1 MKKTFSIVV
10 LLIFSIVV
18 YAQKDVTQFLGIPID
33 GSKSEMIKKLKK
45 KGFKSSLL
53 GDDLLMGEF
62 NGADVALHIVT
73 TNNKVCRIVLLD
85 VNPTEYVTDIKI
97 RFNNLCWQFQNSSKY
112 VSLTDVSR
120 YIIPENYDISYEMM
134 VNHKRYDAI
143 FFQNVAQIDSISLVS
158 NLTKMK
164 LDSVAWNNMPE
175 EQKKEIFRTAYLGN
189 PKMID
194 IYSKKRVWF
203 MIHQKSGMYSIAMFY
218 DNEYNMADG
227 SDL

>member
-120 YIIPENYDISYEMM
+120 YIIPENEDISYEMM

-194 IYSKKRVWF
+194 IYLNS
-203 MIHQKSGMYSIAMFY
+203 AT
-218 DNEYNMADG
+218 
-227 SDL
+227 L